1 VVTVGL
7 YGLLKKKLP
16 AHPWHYGMFSPA
28 IFVLA
33 IIWSVVLC
41 ALLVYSDPV
50 HVGIGM
56 LAVIAAG
63 GAIYMTIPKSRRGKS
78 IDTQPGHV

>member
-1 VVTVGL
+1 MALRKV
-7 YGLLKKKLP
+7 
-16 AHPWHYGMFSPA
+16 SPL

-41 ALLVYSDPV
+41 ALLVFSDPI

-63 GAIYMTIPKSRRGKS
+63 GGIYLAIPSSRRGKS
-78 IDTQPGHV
+78 IDTQAGHL

>member
-1 VVTVGL
+1 
-7 YGLLKKKLP
+7 
-16 AHPWHYGMFSPA
+16 MFSPA

>member
-1 VVTVGL
+1 MVTVGL

-16 AHPWHYGMFSPA
+16 DHPWHYGKFSPV

-41 ALLVYSDPV
+41 ALLVCSDPL

-63 GAIYMTIPKSRRGKS
+63 GVST
-78 IDTQPGHV
+78 